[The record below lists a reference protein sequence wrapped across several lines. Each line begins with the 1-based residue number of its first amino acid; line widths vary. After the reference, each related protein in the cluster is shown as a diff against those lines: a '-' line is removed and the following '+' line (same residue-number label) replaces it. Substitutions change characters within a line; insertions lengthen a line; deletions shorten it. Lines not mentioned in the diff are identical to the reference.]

1 MINIGRR
8 TTSGL
13 VSMVITFAI
22 GASAHADMPSYGAP
36 QQAITDAAQDN
47 TDCEQK
53 DHAYVAFIACSRLL
67 RAPEATPGDRL
78 RITERR
84 AHAALVLF
92 YFSDAAEDFTY
103 VLAAEPDNMEAL
115 RGRAQ
120 ALSEDSQFKLSADDW
135 ALLAA
140 KRPDDVAARV
150 HLGKNLYAA
159 GLYDKAAA
167 AYQDAIKIDGKNAV
181 ALVGLAR
188 AFDMLDQ
195 RDKADESLAAALALN
210 PQNTAALMARG
221 EIAERRGD
229 KQIAIESYMLSL
241 KANGMQVKPR
251 HALQR
256 LGIET
261 PP

>member
-1 MINIGRR
+1 M
-8 TTSGL
+8 
-13 VSMVITFAI
+13 
-22 GASAHADMPSYGAP
+22 
-36 QQAITDAAQDN
+36 
-47 TDCEQK
+47 
-53 DHAYVAFIACSRLL
+53 
-67 RAPEATPGDRL
+67 
-78 RITERR
+78 
-84 AHAALVLF
+84 
-92 YFSDAAEDFTY
+92 
-103 VLAAEPDNMEAL
+103 
-115 RGRAQ
+115 
-120 ALSEDSQFKLSADDW
+120 LSE
-135 ALLAA
+135 

-159 GLYDKAAA
+159 GIFDKAAA
-167 AYQDAIKIDGKNAV
+167 AYQDAIKIDPKNAI

-188 AFDMLDQ
+188 AYDMLDQ